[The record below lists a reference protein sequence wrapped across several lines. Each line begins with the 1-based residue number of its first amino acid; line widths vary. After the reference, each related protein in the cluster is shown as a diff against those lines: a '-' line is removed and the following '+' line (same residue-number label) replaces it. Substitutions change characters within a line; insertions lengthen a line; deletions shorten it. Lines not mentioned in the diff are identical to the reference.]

1 MMKFVLIILLPVAL
15 ISCKKAIQKQEENLI
30 VKAMTDGQWVI
41 TSFTDNGEDITT
53 DFSPYK
59 FQYFKNNTVEAIK
72 NGTVENTGTWK
83 GNIDNMSIS
92 ANFSTVSTPL
102 ILLNGTWTITDNS
115 WTYVKATMTDG
126 NEIRVLRLDKQ

>member
-1 MMKFVLIILLPVAL
+1 MKKFLLIILLPVAL
-15 ISCKKAIQKQEENLI
+15 ISCKKIIQKQEENLI
-30 VKAMTDGQWVI
+30 VKAMTDGQWTV
-41 TSFTDNGEDITT
+41 TSFINNGTDITT

-72 NGTVENTGTWK
+72 NGTIENTGIWQ
-83 GNIDNMSIS
+83 GDINDMSIS

-102 ILLNGTWTITDNS
+102 ILLNGTWLITDNS

-126 NEIRVLRLDKQ
+126 NEIRILRLDKQ